1 MNLILQNLLKI
12 MKIPLQERKR
22 NKAYTVMI
30 LINVIQIHLLNYN
43 ILEVLQTLTPLQERK
58 RIHIQTKK

>member
-1 MNLILQNLLKI
+1 MIINILNLTLQMIFK
-12 MKIPLQERKR
+12 

-43 ILEVLQTLTPLQERK
+43 ILEVLQTLT
-58 RIHIQTKK
+58 HIQTKK

>member
-1 MNLILQNLLKI
+1 MIINTLNLTLQNILKN
-12 MKIPLQERKR
+12 MK

-43 ILEVLQTLTPLQERK
+43 ILEVLQTLT
-58 RIHIQTKK
+58 HIQTKK

>member
-12 MKIPLQERKR
+12 MKTPLQERKR
-22 NKAYTVMI
+22 NLYTVMI

-58 RIHIQTKK
+58 RTHIQTKK

>member
-1 MNLILQNLLKI
+1 MIFK
-12 MKIPLQERKR
+12 

-43 ILEVLQTLTPLQERK
+43 ILEVLQILTPLQERK
-58 RIHIQTKK
+58 RTHIQTKK

>member
-1 MNLILQNLLKI
+1 MNFKNKI
-12 MKIPLQERKR
+12 
-22 NKAYTVMI
+22 YTVMI

>member
-1 MNLILQNLLKI
+1 MNLTLQNILMIFK
-12 MKIPLQERKR
+12 

-43 ILEVLQTLTPLQERK
+43 ILEVLQILT
-58 RIHIQTKK
+58 HIQTKK

>member
-1 MNLILQNLLKI
+1 
-12 MKIPLQERKR
+12 MK
-22 NKAYTVMI
+22 NKVYTVMI

-58 RIHIQTKK
+58 RTHIQTKK

>member
-1 MNLILQNLLKI
+1 MIINTLNLTLQNILMIFK
-12 MKIPLQERKR
+12 

-43 ILEVLQTLTPLQERK
+43 ILEVLQILTPLQERK
-58 RIHIQTKK
+58 RTHIQTKK

>member
-12 MKIPLQERKR
+12 MK
-22 NKAYTVMI
+22 NKIYTVMI

-43 ILEVLQTLTPLQERK
+43 ILEVLQTLIPLL
-58 RIHIQTKK
+58 TKK

>member
-1 MNLILQNLLKI
+1 MNSILQRKQKRKRQQNLLKI
-12 MKIPLQERKR
+12 MK

-43 ILEVLQTLTPLQERK
+43 ILEAFKTLIPL
-58 RIHIQTKK
+58 QTKK

>member
-1 MNLILQNLLKI
+1 MNLTLQRKQ
-12 MKIPLQERKR
+12 KRKR
-22 NKAYTVMI
+22 NRIYTVMI

-58 RIHIQTKK
+58 RTHLQTKK

>member
-1 MNLILQNLLKI
+1 
-12 MKIPLQERKR
+12 MKTPLQERKR
-22 NKAYTVMI
+22 NKVYTVMI

-58 RIHIQTKK
+58 RIPLQTKT

>member
-12 MKIPLQERKR
+12 MKTPLQARKR
-22 NKAYTVMI
+22 NKIYTVMI

-43 ILEVLQTLTPLQERK
+43 ILEVLQ
-58 RIHIQTKK
+58 I